1 VQFRTSD
8 SRVSTHFS
16 TSSSVL
22 TISCTASG
30 PLKIAATEAR
40 SRKIRMSELKQRI
53 VGMSLDRRALLEQR
67 LLQARRLNRTQPTI
81 PRRQSTEAAWLSF
94 GQQQMWFL
102 DQLTPGTSTYNIP
115 DAMQVSGPLHV
126 EALEQ
131 ALHAIVGRH
140 EILRTHLASVDG
152 NPVPL
157 VDEHWKMKV
166 SLFDVRSLPGPE
178 RAAEAKKIILQEA
191 RKPFDIAQDLMLRAS
206 LVRMDENEHLLLFLT
221 HHIAWDV
228 SSKAV
233 LYRELAALYEG
244 FVKGKPVQ
252 LQDLPIQYAD
262 YAAWQRQRLQGE
274 VFEQQAAYWRKQ
286 LGSAVRVLNLPTDRP
301 RPPVQT
307 FHGAKHFFS
316 FSKSLTESAR
326 LLSQQRNATLF
337 MTLAASFVAFLHG
350 LTGQFDIAVGSPMVG
365 RNYPELQGL
374 IGFFINTTVLR
385 FQLSNTTTF
394 GELIE
399 QARTV
404 TLGSHAHQD
413 LPFDKLVEVL
423 RPSRDLS
430 RMALV
435 QVNFRVQ
442 NETPVQLRLPGVTV
456 KPLFEFIDTAT
467 SKFDLAL
474 ELAPDREG
482 DSFIEYKTD
491 LLEPATIANMVGE
504 FHRALAE
511 LLRQPDVPLMS
522 LEALS
527 QLRRRT
533 RSMEKISDK
542 PKMKS
547 LKDFKRKAVDLSQ
560 ATIHTSALQ
569 TGSKLPLLVTPAVE
583 NFDLADWAK
592 TNRDFINTKLLEH
605 GAILFR
611 GFNLESPTDFERV
624 AGSICSELFGEY
636 GDLPREGVAGKIYK
650 STPYPAD
657 KMILFHNESSHMS
670 RWPQKINF
678 YCSLPAEQGGA
689 TPVADCREVA
699 RRMDPKILQKFE
711 EKGLMYVRNFS
722 PGLDVSWQKFFHT
735 HDRSEVEAAC
745 TQAGMTCEWTGN
757 DSLRVGQVGQAV
769 TRHPK
774 TGEKVFFN
782 QVQLHHVYCLDAAVR
797 DSLLSIFKREE
808 LPRHVYYG
816 DGTEIEDSVMEHV
829 GQVYEQCAVRFQWQ
843 KGDMITVDNMLV
855 CHARDPHV
863 GARKICVAMG
873 EMITAQEVA
882 ALAEVARN

>member
-1 VQFRTSD
+1 
-8 SRVSTHFS
+8 
-16 TSSSVL
+16 
-22 TISCTASG
+22 
-30 PLKIAATEAR
+30 
-40 SRKIRMSELKQRI
+40 MSELKQRI
-53 VGMSLDRRALLEQR
+53 AGMSLDRRALLEQR
-67 LLQARRLNRTQPTI
+67 LLQARRLNRAQPTI
-81 PRRQSTEAAWLSF
+81 PRRQSTDATWLSF

-115 DAMQVSGPLHV
+115 DAMQISGPLDV
-126 EALEQ
+126 SALER
-131 ALHAIVGRH
+131 ALQVIVGRH
-140 EILRTHLASVDG
+140 EVLRTHLASVDG
-152 NPVPL
+152 SPVP
-157 VDEHWKMKV
+157 VVEEHWNIKV
-166 SLFDVRSLPGPE
+166 SVIDVQSLPHEE

-191 RKPFDIAQDLMLRAS
+191 RKSFDIAQDLMLRAVV
-206 LVRMDENEHLLLFLT
+206 VRLHEDEHLLLFLT

-228 SSKAV
+228 SSRVV
-233 LYRELAALYEG
+233 LYRELATLYEG
-244 FVKGKPVQ
+244 FVTGRPVQ
-252 LQDLPIQYAD
+252 LPELPIQYSD

-274 VFEQQAAYWRKQ
+274 VFEQQAAYWREQ
-286 LGSAVRVLNLPTDRP
+286 LGNAARVLNLPTDRP
-301 RPPVQT
+301 RPPVQS
-307 FHGAKHFFS
+307 FHGAKHFFT

-326 LLSQQRNATLF
+326 QMSREQNATLF
-337 MTLAASFVAFLHG
+337 MTLAASFVTFLYG
-350 LTGQFDIAVGSPMVG
+350 LTGQTDISLGSPMVG
-365 RNYPELQGL
+365 RNYPELEGL

-385 FQLSNTTTF
+385 FQLSDSSSF
-394 GELIE
+394 RDLIE
-399 QARTV
+399 QARKV

-423 RPSRDLS
+423 RPPRDLS

-442 NETPVQLRLPGVTV
+442 SDEPLQLKLPGLKIT
-456 KPLFEFIDTAT
+456 PLFEIIDTAT
-467 SKFDLAL
+467 SKFDLAF
-474 ELAPDREG
+474 EVAPDREA
-482 DSFIEYKTD
+482 DSFIEYNTD
-491 LLEPATIANMVGE
+491 LFEPATITNMVGE
-504 FHRALAE
+504 FHHVLTE
-511 LLRQPDVPLMS
+511 LLRQPDAPLGS
-522 LEALS
+522 LEALT

-560 ATIHTSALQ
+560 ATIQ
-569 TGSKLPLLVTPAVE
+569 TTTLAPGSKLPLLVTPAVE
-583 NFDLADWAK
+583 NFDLADWAR
-592 TNRDFINTKLLEH
+592 TNRDFINTKLVEH

-611 GFNLESPTDFERV
+611 GFNLESPADFERV
-624 AGSICSELFGEY
+624 ATSICSELFAEY

-657 KMILFHNESSHMS
+657 KMILYHNESSHMS

-699 RRMDPKILQKFE
+699 RRMDPAILNKFE

-722 PGLDVSWQKFFHT
+722 PGLDVSWQQFFHT
-735 HDRSEVEAAC
+735 NDRHEVEAAC

-757 DSLRVGQVGQAV
+757 DSLRVGQVCQAV

-774 TGEKVFFN
+774 SGEKVFFN
-782 QVQLHHVYCLDAAVR
+782 QVQLHHVYCLDPAVR

-873 EMITAQEVA
+873 EMITAKEVA
-882 ALAEVARN
+882 ALAQAARN

>member
-1 VQFRTSD
+1 MELD
-8 SRVSTHFS
+8 H
-16 TSSSVL
+16 
-22 TISCTASG
+22 A
-30 PLKIAATEAR
+30 PE
-40 SRKIRMSELKQRI
+40 MSELKQRI
-53 VGMSLDRRALLEQR
+53 AGMSLDRRALLEQR
-67 LLQARRLNRTQPTI
+67 LLQSRRLNRTQPTI
-81 PRRQSTEAAWLSF
+81 PRRQVSDPAWLSF

-115 DAMQVSGPLHV
+115 DAMRVSGPLNV
-126 EALEQ
+126 EALEK

-140 EILRTHLASVDG
+140 EVLRTHLASVDG
-152 NPVPL
+152 NPVPV
-157 VDEHWKMKV
+157 VDEHWKLKV
-166 SLFDVRSLPGPE
+166 STFDVRSLPDSE
-178 RAAEAKKIILQEA
+178 RAAEAKKIILQQA
-191 RKPFDIAQDLMLRAS
+191 RKPFDIAQDLMLRAT

-233 LYRELAALYEG
+233 LYRELAAFYEG
-244 FVKGKPVQ
+244 FLSGKPVQ
-252 LQDLPIQYAD
+252 LPDPPIQYSD

-274 VFEQQAAYWRKQ
+274 VFEQQAAYWREQ
-286 LGSAVRVLNLPTDRP
+286 LGNAARVLNLPTDRP
-301 RPPVQT
+301 RPSVQS
-307 FHGAKHFFS
+307 FRGAKHFFS

-326 LLSQQRNATLF
+326 TLSQERNATLF

-350 LTGQFDIAVGSPMVG
+350 LTGQSDISLGSPMVG
-365 RNYPELQGL
+365 RNYPELEGL

-385 FQLSNTTTF
+385 FELSNTTTF
-394 GELIE
+394 GDLIE
-399 QARTV
+399 QARKV
-404 TLGSHAHQD
+404 TLGSHAHQE

-423 RPSRDLS
+423 RPPRDLS

-442 NETPVQLRLPGVTV
+442 NETPLQLRLPGLIIS
-456 KPLFEFIDTAT
+456 PMFEFIDTAT

-482 DSFIEYKTD
+482 DSFFEYKTD
-491 LLEPATIANMVGE
+491 LFEPATIASMVSE
-504 FHRALAE
+504 FHQALTE

-522 LEALS
+522 LEALT

-560 ATIHTSALQ
+560 ATTIHTSTLQ
-569 TGSKLPLLVTPAVE
+569 PGSKLPLLVTPAAE

-592 TNRDFINTKLLEH
+592 TNREFINSKLIEH

-611 GFNLESPTDFERV
+611 GFNLQSPADFERV

-657 KMILFHNESSHMS
+657 KMILYHNESSHMS

-678 YCSLPAEQGGA
+678 YCVQPAEQGGA

-699 RRMDPKILQKFE
+699 RRMDFAILKTFE

-722 PGLDVSWQKFFHT
+722 PGLDVSWQQFFHT
-735 HDRSEVEAAC
+735 NDRHEVEAAC
-745 TQAGMTCEWTGN
+745 SQAGMTCEWTGN
-757 DSLRVGQVGQAV
+757 DSLRVGQVCQAV

-774 TGEKVFFN
+774 TGEKIFFN
-782 QVQLHHVYCLDAAVR
+782 QVQLHHVYCLDPAVR
-797 DSLLSIFKREE
+797 ESLLSIFKREE

-873 EMITAQEVA
+873 EMITAKDAA
-882 ALAEVARN
+882 ALAQAARN